1 MSMMT
6 HTAGFQKFGDLQ
18 IESKE
23 FSVLLQLFSL
33 HPERIWLLTLRVLLI
48 LIVIIL
54 GIMFL
59 RTPLKSMELLPVM

>member
-1 MSMMT
+1 MT

-23 FSVLLQLFSL
+23 VGFTVQLFNFQNIQS
-33 HPERIWLLTLRVLLI
+33 RILLLTLRVLLI

>member
-1 MSMMT
+1 MT

-23 FSVLLQLFSL
+23 VGFTAVVQPASRADLVIDLESSV
-33 HPERIWLLTLRVLLI
+33 I

>member
-1 MSMMT
+1 MSAMT

-23 FSVLLQLFSL
+23 AGFTAGCSMY
-33 HPERIWLLTLRVLLI
+33 PERIWLLTLRVLLI